1 MTHFYLINIKTYL
14 QLSKQLK
21 RGIFVPHL
29 LKLAPLTTLKQACK
43 AEIVYTL
50 SLHLCNYNSIYI
62 YDNPCSPAVLLSK
75 RFDKYWSTS
84 TMYD

>member
-1 MTHFYLINIKTYL
+1 MTSHENQEYQNDPLLLNQYQNLFAAFKTIN
-14 QLSKQLK
+14 

-29 LKLAPLTTLKQACK
+29 LKLAPLTTLKQAYK

-75 RFDKYWSTS
+75 K
-84 TMYD
+84 